1 MSTSGTNL
9 NATINKMDDSS
20 LIITDDV
27 ENATN
32 ENCILI
38 QDLVSADEET
48 SYQELKDSFMRT
60 QITDWSPFS
69 LYQSI
74 WKHIMLNKKGALLEL
89 ILIHEGLKKK
99 IGNTNANKVHVD
111 LENDKYK
118 MVLKDVKQ
126 NVDIDI
132 QFISQDGV
140 EMQRSQIFIKEW
152 LGTVSLFA
160 QQILWLIY
168 SFIIGT
174 ESSPKTVIFPYPDRE
189 SSVKPVVNS
198 LNYQY
203 GVDHTPRF
211 VTYIL
216 DNYPRKWKKDE
227 IFIRDRHISIQGL
240 YMEIKF
246 FARVLWSIFISHSI
260 EKRLQREIL
269 NKTGSRMPHVAH
281 FSVTEGIRRNVL
293 ELTHVVMMN
302 DVLSQNGVE
311 QIIIGGNSP
320 RERALATICKLN
332 NVSCHYIPHSV
343 VHPKETM
350 SPVNEHATMY
360 VEGDFGKE
368 YIERHFEASEIPE
381 IVPLGR
387 PYFQDLLDE
396 AKQYSSK
403 DISEKIRIAIATQ
416 ADENY
421 IRKSFIRTVLDCVFE
436 SRIADEIIIKTH
448 PVESPSYYKGIVSE
462 FNNQLQNKVSI
473 QDDNLSRVLRKS
485 DILLTINSNVAIE
498 AAVVGT
504 PCITYNEHMPVVPSY
519 PYVEDGPVPVFE
531 SEADLRNFFNN
542 LSAEKI
548 RSLTNDQM
556 SFAREAYVPNED
568 VGKMIAKYIEDY

>member
-1 MSTSGTNL
+1 MPPSGTNL

-216 DNYPRKWKKDE
+216 NNYPRKWKK
-227 IFIRDRHISIQGL
+227 R
-240 YMEIKF
+240 
-246 FARVLWSIFISHSI
+246 
-260 EKRLQREIL
+260 
-269 NKTGSRMPHVAH
+269 
-281 FSVTEGIRRNVL
+281 
-293 ELTHVVMMN
+293 
-302 DVLSQNGVE
+302 
-311 QIIIGGNSP
+311 
-320 RERALATICKLN
+320 
-332 NVSCHYIPHSV
+332 
-343 VHPKETM
+343 
-350 SPVNEHATMY
+350 
-360 VEGDFGKE
+360 
-368 YIERHFEASEIPE
+368 
-381 IVPLGR
+381 
-387 PYFQDLLDE
+387 
-396 AKQYSSK
+396 
-403 DISEKIRIAIATQ
+403 
-416 ADENY
+416 
-421 IRKSFIRTVLDCVFE
+421 
-436 SRIADEIIIKTH
+436 
-448 PVESPSYYKGIVSE
+448 
-462 FNNQLQNKVSI
+462 
-473 QDDNLSRVLRKS
+473 
-485 DILLTINSNVAIE
+485 
-498 AAVVGT
+498 
-504 PCITYNEHMPVVPSY
+504 
-519 PYVEDGPVPVFE
+519 
-531 SEADLRNFFNN
+531 
-542 LSAEKI
+542 
-548 RSLTNDQM
+548 
-556 SFAREAYVPNED
+556 
-568 VGKMIAKYIEDY
+568 